1 MKFLKSYQSKIGW
14 LELRLRYVVKTL
26 SPRAKIVFVAFSA
39 VTLIGLLALLYKA
52 DKSLAVEIP
61 AQGGI
66 LKEGI
71 VGTPRF
77 INPILA
83 ISDAD
88 RDLTALVYS
97 GLMRVSE
104 NNQLAPD
111 LAESY
116 EISNDGLCYT
126 FTLKPNLK
134 WSDGKPLN
142 TDDVIF
148 TIDLIKNNQTKSP
161 KRASWE
167 GVLVEK
173 LDEKKV
179 QFCLQKIYAPFLE
192 NTTIGIMPKH
202 IWKDLPIE
210 QLSLSDFNIKPIGS
224 GPYKI
229 QSISKNSSG
238 ITTSYTL
245 NANKNFALHQ
255 PYIETMILKFY
266 PSENKLIDGY
276 KRNEIDSLSAVS
288 PKNVADIKKE
298 ESVLK
303 TYFLP
308 RVFGVF
314 FNQDNAKIFT
324 DKEVKRA
331 LDLGVDKELIIK
343 EVLKGFGAEL
353 NGPLP
358 PTTREIVEEKEKNYE
373 KNLAQ
378 AKNILEKAGWKM
390 NNEGTREKTT
400 LTKNKKKETVKLEF
414 SLSTSNVEE
423 LSQTAQLLKEMW
435 GKLGAKVDVRVYE
448 IGDLEQNVIRPR
460 KYNALLFGESMARD
474 PDPFAFWHSSQR
486 NDPGLNIALYTNISV
501 DKILEDARAIFDQNK
516 REEKYKQ
523 FQKEIN
529 KDAAAI
535 FLYSPDFIYLL
546 PNYVKSINGDRIV
559 MPSDRFVNVHNWY
572 IETKKTWKLS
582 DNI

>member
-1 MKFLKSYQSKIGW
+1 M
-14 LELRLRYVVKTL
+14 RYIVKTS
-26 SPRAKIVFVAFSA
+26 SPRAKIIFVFLSA
-39 VTLIGLLALLYKA
+39 VTVAGLLALLYKA
-52 DKSLAVEIP
+52 DKSFAVEVP
-61 AQGGI
+61 AQGGV

-77 INPILA
+77 ISPILA

-88 RDLTALVYS
+88 RDLTTLVYS

-104 NNQLAPD
+104 NNQLTPD

-116 EISNDGLCYT
+116 EMSKDGLCYV
-126 FTLKPNLK
+126 FTLKPDMK
-134 WSDGKPLN
+134 WSDGKPL
-142 TDDVIF
+142 TADDVVF

-167 GVLVEK
+167 GVSTEK
-173 LDEKKV
+173 IDERKV

-192 NTTIGIMPKH
+192 NTTMGIMPKH

-210 QLSLSDFNIKPIGS
+210 QLSLSDFNIKPVGS

-255 PYIETMILKFY
+255 PYIETLILKFY
-266 PSENKLIDGY
+266 PSENKLIEGY
-276 KRNEIDSLSAVS
+276 GKNEIDSLSAVS
-288 PKNVADIKKE
+288 PKNVADIKKG
-298 ESVLK
+298 ESTLK
-303 TYFLP
+303 TYLLP

-331 LDLGVDKELIIK
+331 LDLGVDKELIVK
-343 EVLKGFGAEL
+343 EVLKGFGVAL
-353 NGPLP
+353 DGPLP
-358 PTTREIVEEKEKNYE
+358 PATRGIAAERETNYE
-373 KNLAQ
+373 KDLAQ
-378 AKNILEKAGWKM
+378 AKTILENAGWKM
-390 NNEGTREKTT
+390 NNEGVREKTT
-400 LTKNKKKETVKLEF
+400 KNKKNKKETAKLEF

-423 LSQTAQLLKEMW
+423 LNQTAQLLKEMW

-460 KYNALLFGESMARD
+460 KYNALLFGESMSRD

-501 DKILEDARAIFDQNK
+501 DKILEDARAIFDQTK
-516 REEKYKQ
+516 REAKYEQ
-523 FQKEIN
+523 FQKEIS
-529 KDAAAI
+529 KDSAAV

-546 PNYVKSINGDRIV
+546 PNYVKNVNGDRIV
-559 MPSDRFVNVHNWY
+559 MPSDRFINIHNWY
-572 IETKKTWKLS
+572 IETKKTWQLS
-582 DNI
+582 NNV

>member
-1 MKFLKSYQSKIGW
+1 M
-14 LELRLRYVVKTL
+14 
-26 SPRAKIVFVAFSA
+26 VFVALSA
-39 VTLIGLLALLYKA
+39 VILVGLLALLYKA
-52 DKSLAVEIP
+52 DKSFAVEIP
-61 AQGGI
+61 TQGGI

-83 ISDAD
+83 ISDTD
-88 RDLTALVYS
+88 RDLTTLIYS

-104 NNQLAPD
+104 NSQLAPD

-126 FTLKPNLK
+126 FNLKPNLE
-134 WSDGKPLN
+134 WSDGQPLN
-142 TDDVIF
+142 ADDVVF

-167 GVLVEK
+167 GVSVEK

-202 IWKDLPIE
+202 IWKDLTIE
-210 QLSLSDFNIKPIGS
+210 QLSSSDFNIKPIGS

-255 PYIETMILKFY
+255 PYIETLILKFY

-276 KRNEIDSLSAVS
+276 ERNEIDSLSAVS

-303 TYFLP
+303 TYLLP

-331 LDLGVDKELIIK
+331 LDLGVDKELIVE
-343 EVLKGFGAEL
+343 EVLKGFGVAL
-353 NGPLP
+353 NNPLP
-358 PTTREIVEEKEKNYE
+358 PATREINGEKEKNYE

-378 AKNILEKAGWKM
+378 AKTILEKAGWKM
-390 NNEGTREKTT
+390 NKEGVREKTT
-400 LTKNKKKETVKLEF
+400 TAKNKKKETVKLEF

-423 LSQTAQLLKEMW
+423 LSQTAQLLKKMW

-516 REEKYKQ
+516 REAKYEQ

-529 KDAAAI
+529 KDVAAI

-546 PNYVKSINGDRIV
+546 PNYVKSINGDKIV
-559 MPSDRFVNVHNWY
+559 MPSDRFINIHNWY

>member
-1 MKFLKSYQSKIGW
+1 M
-14 LELRLRYVVKTL
+14 
-26 SPRAKIVFVAFSA
+26 VFVALSA
-39 VTLIGLLALLYKA
+39 VILVGLLALLYKA
-52 DKSLAVEIP
+52 DKSFAVEIP
-61 AQGGI
+61 TQGGI

-83 ISDAD
+83 ISDTD
-88 RDLTALVYS
+88 RDLTTLIYS

-104 NNQLAPD
+104 NSQLAPD

-126 FTLKPNLK
+126 FNLKPNLE
-134 WSDGKPLN
+134 WSDGQPLN
-142 TDDVIF
+142 ADDVVF

-167 GVLVEK
+167 GVSVEK

-202 IWKDLPIE
+202 IWKDLTIE
-210 QLSLSDFNIKPIGS
+210 QLSSSDFNIKPIGS

-255 PYIETMILKFY
+255 PYIETLILKFY

-276 KRNEIDSLSAVS
+276 ERNEIDSLSAVS

-303 TYFLP
+303 TYLLP

-331 LDLGVDKELIIK
+331 LDLGVDKELIIE
-343 EVLKGFGAEL
+343 EVLKGFGVAL
-353 NGPLP
+353 NNPLP
-358 PTTREIVEEKEKNYE
+358 PVTREISGEKEKNYE

-378 AKNILEKAGWKM
+378 AKTILEKAGWKM
-390 NNEGTREKTT
+390 NKEGVREKTT
-400 LTKNKKKETVKLEF
+400 TAKNKKKETVKLEF

-423 LSQTAQLLKEMW
+423 LSQTAQLLKKMW

-516 REEKYKQ
+516 REAKYEQ

-529 KDAAAI
+529 KDVAAI

-546 PNYVKSINGDRIV
+546 PNYVKSINGDKIV
-559 MPSDRFVNVHNWY
+559 MPSDRFINIHNWY

>member
-1 MKFLKSYQSKIGW
+1 M
-14 LELRLRYVVKTL
+14 
-26 SPRAKIVFVAFSA
+26 VFVALSA
-39 VTLIGLLALLYKA
+39 VILVGLLALLYKA
-52 DKSLAVEIP
+52 DKSFAVEIP
-61 AQGGI
+61 TQGGI

-83 ISDAD
+83 ISDTD
-88 RDLTALVYS
+88 RDLTTLIYS

-104 NNQLAPD
+104 NSQLAPD

-126 FTLKPNLK
+126 FNLKPNLE
-134 WSDGKPLN
+134 WSDGQPLN
-142 TDDVIF
+142 ADDVVF

-167 GVLVEK
+167 GVSVEK

-202 IWKDLPIE
+202 IWKDLTIE
-210 QLSLSDFNIKPIGS
+210 QLSSSDFNIKPIGS

-255 PYIETMILKFY
+255 PYIETLILKFY

-276 KRNEIDSLSAVS
+276 ERNEIDSLSAVS

-303 TYFLP
+303 TYLLP

-331 LDLGVDKELIIK
+331 LDLGVDKELIIE
-343 EVLKGFGAEL
+343 EVLKGFGVAL
-353 NGPLP
+353 NNPLP
-358 PTTREIVEEKEKNYE
+358 PVTREISGEKEKNYE

-378 AKNILEKAGWKM
+378 AKTILEKAGWKM
-390 NNEGTREKTT
+390 NKEGVREKTT
-400 LTKNKKKETVKLEF
+400 TAKNKKKETVKLEF

-423 LSQTAQLLKEMW
+423 LSQTAQLLKKMW

-516 REEKYKQ
+516 REAKYEQ

-529 KDAAAI
+529 KDAKIAI
-535 FLYSPDFIYLL
+535 KFPEIFFKI
-546 PNYVKSINGDRIV
+546 K
-559 MPSDRFVNVHNWY
+559 
-572 IETKKTWKLS
+572 
-582 DNI
+582 